1 MSFIKFGYYAFF
13 HGEYDG
19 DVKDANRGQS
29 VAMVLVA
36 ALCVFYGIFD
46 GALFAI
52 LPFDV
57 TDGAVV
63 DKVYKTYTVTHIVE
77 GLALAVL
84 GLVGFR
90 LVKKPLSGLGKVPD
104 VDKFY
109 NPATFYGTRYLVVG
123 VTELYA
129 RVDDAAVALAK
140 QSVAAAKNPE
150 ATLASVTGR
159 ESVETKAGIDRSLL
173 LVLAVLVAA
182 LAVLLI

>member
-1 MSFIKFGYYAFF
+1 
-13 HGEYDG
+13 
-19 DVKDANRGQS
+19 
-29 VAMVLVA
+29 
-36 ALCVFYGIFD
+36 VFYGIFD

-57 TDGAVV
+57 TSEAAVAH
-63 DKVYKTYTVTHIVE
+63 VYETYTVPHLIE
-77 GLALAVL
+77 GVALAVL
-84 GLVGFR
+84 GLVSFR

-104 VDKFY
+104 VDTLY
-109 NPATFYGTRYLVVG
+109 NPAAFYGTRYLVVG

-140 QSVAAAKNPE
+140 RSVATAKNPE